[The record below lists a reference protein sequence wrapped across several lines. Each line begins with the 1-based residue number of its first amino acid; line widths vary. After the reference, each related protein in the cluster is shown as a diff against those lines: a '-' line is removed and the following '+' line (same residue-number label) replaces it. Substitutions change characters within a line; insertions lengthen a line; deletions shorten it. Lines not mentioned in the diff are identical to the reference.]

1 MPTVTSPPSHLG
13 AGRQALTLA
22 CALLA
27 SVLVTLALPGP
38 ASAATPAAPGDR
50 TAYAFDACVA
60 PSTTV
65 MDAWM
70 RDSPYSAVG
79 IYVSGNSRYC
89 GDRYQPN
96 LSKSW
101 VQHNADAGWGFM
113 PIHVG
118 YQSPC
123 FKNNPQSRVQK
134 KRMSTSQT
142 TARKQG
148 AADAREAIAALKKYG
163 FGAGSVAYLDIEW
176 YARTTTCD
184 NAVLAFSDA
193 WTETLKASKFR
204 SGIYSSGSAAIKLVD
219 DVRSGAK
226 KFSGFT
232 QFDQVWFAWTNKVAN
247 VDGGPYLSDT
257 GWKNARIHQFHNNVN
272 ETYGGHRLTIDR
284 NLMRVGT
291 GSVATTEPRSC
302 GVDLTLASYPT
313 LRAGSKGKAVEALQC
328 LLQERGLKKS
338 VTGEVGSGTV
348 SGINAYRASKG
359 WSRNGVVSR
368 PVWTALL
375 AEGSTPKVLKYG
387 STGSAVWRLQRSLR
401 AAGYAPSVKGV
412 LDTATVR
419 AAQQLRRDNKQAALQ
434 TVTSS
439 QWSLLR
445 RGNL

>member
-1 MPTVTSPPSHLG
+1 MPSVTSPTVS
-13 AGRQALTLA
+13 AGSGRRALAVA
-22 CALLA
+22 CTLLA
-27 SVLVTLALPGP
+27 SVLVALSVPGP

-60 PSTTV
+60 PSTKV

-96 LSKSW
+96 LSRSW

-123 FKNNPQSRVQK
+123 FKNNPDSRVQK
-134 KRMSTSQT
+134 KRMSSTQS
-142 TARKQG
+142 TARTQG
-148 AADAREAIAALKKYG
+148 AADAREAIAALEKYG

-176 YARTTTCD
+176 YPRSTTCD

-193 WTETLKASKFR
+193 WTETLKAAGFR

-226 KFSGFT
+226 TFAGFT
-232 QFDQVWFAWTNKVAN
+232 QFDQVWFAWTNKVAD
-247 VDGGPYLSDT
+247 VDGRPYLADT
-257 GWKNARIHQFHNNVN
+257 GWRNDRIHQFHNNVT
-272 ETYGGHRLTIDR
+272 ESYGGHRLTIDR
-284 NLMRVGT
+284 NIMRVGT
-291 GSVATTEPRSC
+291 GSVATKEPRSC
-302 GVDLTLASYPT
+302 DVDLTLASYPT
-313 LRAGSKGKAVEALQC
+313 LRKGAKGAAVEALQC
-328 LLQERGLKKS
+328 LLVERGLKKS
-338 VTGEVGSGTV
+338 VTGGFGSGTLAGV
-348 SGINAYRASKG
+348 NAYRASKG
-359 WSRNGVVSR
+359 WSRSGVVTR

-401 AAGYAPSVKGV
+401 AAGYATPVSGVVYSSTVKAV
-412 LDTATVR
+412 
-419 AAQQLRRDNKQAALQ
+419 QQLRRDQGQSALR
-434 TVTSS
+434 TVTSA
-439 QWSLLR
+439 QWKALR
-445 RGNL
+445 SGAR

>member
-1 MPTVTSPPSHLG
+1 MPMVTSPTRRP
-13 AGRQALTLA
+13 
-22 CALLA
+22 ALLLALALVA
-27 SVLVTLALPGP
+27 SVLMVAAPATP
-38 ASAATPAAPGDR
+38 ASAAATPQAPGNR

-70 RDSPYSAVG
+70 RDSPYAAVG

-101 VQHNADAGWGFM
+101 VQHNADNGWGFL

-123 FKNNPQSRVQK
+123 FVNNPKSRVQK
-134 KRMSTSQT
+134 KRMSRTQS
-142 TARKQG
+142 TARTQG
-148 AADAREAIAALKKYG
+148 AADAKEAIAALRKYG

-176 YARTTTCD
+176 YERTTACD

-193 WTETLKASKFR
+193 WTETLKAGGFR
-204 SGIYSSGSAAIKLVD
+204 SGIYSSGSAAIQLVD
-219 DVRSGAK
+219 QVRTGART
-226 KFSGFT
+226 FSGFT
-232 QFDQVWFAWTNKVAN
+232 PFDQVWFAWTNKKAN
-247 VDGGPYLSDT
+247 VDGGPYLSDE
-257 GWKNARIHQFHNNVN
+257 GWRNARIHQFHNNVS
-272 ETYGGHRLTIDR
+272 ESYGGHRLTIDR
-284 NLMRVGT
+284 NIMRVGT
-291 GSVATTEPRSC
+291 GSVATKEPRSC

-313 LRAGSKGKAVEALQC
+313 LRSGAQGKAVEALQC

-338 VTGEVGSGTV
+338 VTGGFGSGTLAAV
-348 SGINAYRASKG
+348 NAYRASKG

-401 AAGYAPSVKGV
+401 AAGYAPSVTGV
-412 LDTATVR
+412 VDTATVTAVQR
-419 AAQQLRRDNKQAALQ
+419 LRRDHGQSALQ
-434 TVTSS
+434 TMTSA
-439 QWSLLR
+439 QWARLR
-445 RGNL
+445 AGNL